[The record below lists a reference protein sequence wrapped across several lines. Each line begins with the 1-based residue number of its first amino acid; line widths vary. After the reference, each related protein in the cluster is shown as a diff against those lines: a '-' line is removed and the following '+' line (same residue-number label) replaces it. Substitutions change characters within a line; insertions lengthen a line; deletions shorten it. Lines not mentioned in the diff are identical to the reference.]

1 MTRKTSFKKVKPEL
15 TKVVEDS
22 ASYRGLVRLS
32 SILLEI
38 IQANNDGNE
47 NRVSGGDAYAQ
58 IKRQSKRAKRQTKKG
73 GKARCIHSEMP

>member
-1 MTRKTSFKKVKPEL
+1 VA
-15 TKVVEDS
+15 KVVIRKQKEDKANS
-22 ASYRGLVRLS
+22 IKVTWDFATERGLLRLS

-38 IQANNDGNE
+38 FQSNNDGNE

-73 GKARCIHSEMP
+73 GKNQCSR